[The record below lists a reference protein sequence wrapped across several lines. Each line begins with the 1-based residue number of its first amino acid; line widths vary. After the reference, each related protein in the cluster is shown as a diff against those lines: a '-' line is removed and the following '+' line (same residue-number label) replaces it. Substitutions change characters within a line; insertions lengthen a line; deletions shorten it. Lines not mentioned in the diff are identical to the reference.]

1 MKLLGRLALR
11 LTVVAFVVSLATFAL
26 LASAPGD
33 PAARRA
39 GLNATPERVAEIQGE
54 LGLDDPFLVRYGDW
68 IADVARGDFGTSN
81 LNDQP
86 VSRLLG
92 DALPHTIELMVLAQ
106 VIALGVSIPAGIY
119 SAQRPNGWFDR
130 VAGALSFGMLAT
142 PAFVLG
148 IYLSFVFAVKLGWLP
163 AVATDLP
170 GPLDDPVENLRQL
183 LLPAVTL
190 ATGMIAIYVRLLRTD
205 LIDTLQQ
212 DFVLMAQSRGFSRRR
227 VLWRHAFRPSAFSL
241 VTAAGLSTAGLLGGA
256 LIAEVLFAVPGMG
269 RLAVQAIFA
278 EDYDVVMAVVLL
290 LSLAFIAANSMV
302 DALYAVLDPRV
313 RHGAR

>member
-1 MKLLGRLALR
+1 MTLLARLALR
-11 LTVVAFVVSLATFAL
+11 LVVVAFVVSLATFGL

-33 PAARRA
+33 PAALKA
-39 GLNATPERVAEIQGE
+39 GFAATPERVEEIRAE
-54 LGLDDPFLVRYGDW
+54 LGLDDPFHIRYVNWVGD
-68 IADVARGDFGTSN
+68 VLTGDFGTSIVN
-81 LNDQP
+81 GQP
-86 VSRLLG
+86 VSELLG
-92 DALPHTIELMVLAQ
+92 NALPHTVELMILAQ

-130 VAGALSFGMLAT
+130 AAGAVSFAMLAT

-148 IYLSFVFAVKLGWLP
+148 IYLAFVFAVKLGWLP

-170 GPLDDPVENLRQL
+170 GPFEDPVENLRQL
-183 LLPAVTL
+183 ILPAVTL

-205 LIDTLQQ
+205 LIETLQQ

-241 VTAAGLSTAGLLGGA
+241 LTAAGLSTAGLLGGA
-256 LIAEVLFAVPGMG
+256 LIAEVLFAVPGVG
-269 RLAVQAIFA
+269 RLAVAAIFT

-290 LSLAFIAANSMV
+290 LSVAFIVANFIV

-313 RHGAR
+313 RHDGR